1 MSFRRGRFLSHS
13 KDAIIIV
20 EGNYPALQELLLVL
34 FIKAHNAGGMFLK
47 CIMDEA
53 LQAEIQ
59 QIIACNDKH
68 IVIKSEF
75 FDGELNVA
83 NGSESCLIA

>member
-1 MSFRRGRFLSHS
+1 MSFWCGRFLSHS

-20 EGNYPALQELLLVL
+20 EGNNTTLQELLIVL
-34 FIKAHNAGGMFLK
+34 FIKAHNAGGLFLK
-47 CIMDEA
+47 RIMDEA

-59 QIIACNDKH
+59 EIITGNNKH
-68 IVIKSEF
+68 IVIKTEF

-83 NGSESCLIA
+83 NGSKSCLVA

>member
-1 MSFRRGRFLSHS
+1 MRFRRGRFLSHS

-20 EGNYPALQELLLVL
+20 EGNYPALQELLFVL
-34 FIKAHNAGGMFLK
+34 FIKAHNAGGLFLK
-47 CIMDEA
+47 RIMDET

-68 IVIKSEF
+68 VVIKVKF
-75 FDGELNVA
+75 FNGELNVA
-83 NGSESCLIA
+83 NGPKSCLVA

>member
-20 EGNYPALQELLLVL
+20 EGNYPALQELLFVL
-34 FIKAHNAGGMFLK
+34 FIKAHNAGGLFLK
-47 CIMDEA
+47 CIMDET

-68 IVIKSEF
+68 VVIKSEF

-83 NGSESCLIA
+83 NCSKTRFVA